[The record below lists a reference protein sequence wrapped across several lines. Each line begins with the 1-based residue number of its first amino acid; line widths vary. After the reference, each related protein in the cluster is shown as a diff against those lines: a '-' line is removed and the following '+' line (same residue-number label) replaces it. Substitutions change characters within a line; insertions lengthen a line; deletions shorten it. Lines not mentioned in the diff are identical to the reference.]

1 MPTDA
6 SMTNGNFAAAMDP
19 IQLLDAS
26 RRSANLLTAGAELV
40 TKAMG
45 DIVAKQ
51 ADFMRVEGSEIARCA
66 AALARGSEPITTM
79 QNLTVALHKGAEEA
93 LADLRDIQDLMRGC
107 AWGLVGLY
115 VESISVAAGEGR
127 PADQLAA

>member
-1 MPTDA
+1 MPTGA
-6 SMTNGNFAAAMDP
+6 SITNGTLAAAMDP
-19 IQLLDAS
+19 VQLLDAS
-26 RRSANLLTAGAELV
+26 RRSANLLTAGAELM

-51 ADFMRVEGSEIARCA
+51 ADFMRVEGDEIARCA
-66 AALARGSEPITTM
+66 VALVRGSEPITTM
-79 QNLTVALHKGAEEA
+79 QDLTVALHKGAEEA
-93 LADLRDIQDLMRGC
+93 LADLREIHDLMRDC

-127 PADQLAA
+127 PAEQLAA